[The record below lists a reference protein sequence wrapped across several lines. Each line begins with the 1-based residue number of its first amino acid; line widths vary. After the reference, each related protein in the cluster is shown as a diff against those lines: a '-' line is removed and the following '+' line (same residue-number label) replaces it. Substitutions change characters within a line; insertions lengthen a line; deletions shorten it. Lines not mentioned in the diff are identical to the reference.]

1 MLLLAIAIVMF
12 FTAALLL
19 LSGLTVHQRQVAV
32 SLRRAKRYG
41 TRDQREIETRKS
53 VNDRIIG
60 PLTNRLAAVTQRVLP
75 NTDSQQVLER
85 LRQAGLAHSMTP
97 QMYLAIKGGLIGSS
111 FLLGILLGLVGA
123 VPLLVGMLIGLGGSV
138 LGFIAPDFYLNSRLR
153 GRKAEMQA
161 ELPNVLDLL
170 SVSVEA
176 GLGFDSALVKLSERM
191 EGPLVDEFAL
201 VLHEMRIG
209 ESRSAALKNLAER
222 VDVPEV
228 GQFCR
233 AIVQAD
239 QLGIALSRILR
250 VQSKDM
256 RVKRQLAAEE
266 KAMKAPVKMLFPTV
280 IFIFPALFVVALGP
294 ATLSLMSSF
303 GGGGPH

>member
-1 MLLLAIAIVMF
+1 MLP
-12 FTAALLL
+12 
-19 LSGLTVHQRQVAV
+19 
-32 SLRRAKRYG
+32 K
-41 TRDQREIETRKS
+41 
-53 VNDRIIG
+53 
-60 PLTNRLAAVTQRVLP
+60 
-75 NTDSQQVLER
+75 TDSQQILEK
-85 LRQAGLAHSMTP
+85 LRQAGLARSMTP
-97 QMYLAIKGGLIGSS
+97 QMYLAIKGGLIGLSVLFG
-111 FLLGILLGLVGA
+111 FLFGMLGLF
-123 VPLLVGMLIGLGGSV
+123 PLSLGLLMALCGSV
-138 LGFIAPDFYLNSRLR
+138 LGFIAPDFYLNTLVR
-153 GRKAEMQA
+153 GRKTEMQA

-176 GLGFDSALVKLSERM
+176 GLGFDAALVKLSERM
-191 EGPLVDEFAL
+191 DGPLVDEFAM

-209 ESRSAALKNLAER
+209 ESRSAALKNLGER

-250 VQSKDM
+250 VQATDM

-280 IFIFPALFVVALGP
+280 LFIFPALFVVALGP
-294 ATLSLMSSF
+294 AALTLMTSF
-303 GGGGPH
+303 GGTE

>member
-153 GRKAEMQA
+153 GRKAE
-161 ELPNVLDLL
+161 
-170 SVSVEA
+170 
-176 GLGFDSALVKLSERM
+176 
-191 EGPLVDEFAL
+191 
-201 VLHEMRIG
+201 
-209 ESRSAALKNLAER
+209 
-222 VDVPEV
+222 
-228 GQFCR
+228 
-233 AIVQAD
+233 
-239 QLGIALSRILR
+239 
-250 VQSKDM
+250 
-256 RVKRQLAAEE
+256 LAAEE